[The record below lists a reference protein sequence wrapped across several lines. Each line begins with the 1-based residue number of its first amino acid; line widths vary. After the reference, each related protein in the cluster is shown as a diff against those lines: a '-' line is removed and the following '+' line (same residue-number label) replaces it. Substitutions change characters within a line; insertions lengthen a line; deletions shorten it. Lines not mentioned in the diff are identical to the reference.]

1 MNHST
6 LHAPVTLSASSD
18 AAGGG
23 ASRPTPA
30 RLRRSASP
38 LHHVAHVERAPVR
51 RLLGQLLDQLSSQEL
66 SHVTHR
72 PSGPCCWPRR
82 FSSRSSQ
89 PRRHHRLP
97 PHTSPATGT
106 WPWRVRSRLSQAS
119 AMPKRARN
127 SAASLCWEGWL
138 ASQLSPWRA
147 RSQVAPLV
155 DFAEDASSC
164 GGDGSAV
171 LVTLGGVATY
181 GLWGWSIY
189 DAGAAARG
197 TNDRL
202 SKRANS
208 SSLSVG
214 LGRRPTASGH
224 DARVLNVGLRL
235 KVR

>member
-1 MNHST
+1 MSRTALLTLLLAPSLFFAQQPTKTSPPASST
-6 LHAPVTLSASSD
+6 HIAGHRSVALARTLSIVPGLGHAYAGEELRGVAVLGGVVGLAAVTVAGAFAS
-18 AAGGG
+18 
-23 ASRPTPA
+23 
-30 RLRRSASP
+30 
-38 LHHVAHVERAPVR
+38 
-51 RLLGQLLDQLSSQEL
+51 
-66 SHVTHR
+66 
-72 PSGPCCWPRR
+72 C
-82 FSSRSSQ
+82 
-89 PRRHHRLP
+89 
-97 PHTSPATGT
+97 
-106 WPWRVRSRLSQAS
+106 
-119 AMPKRARN
+119 
-127 SAASLCWEGWL
+127 
-138 ASQLSPWRA
+138 
-147 RSQVAPLV
+147 PLV

-189 DAGAAARG
+189 DAGAAARR

>member
-147 RSQVAPLV
+147 RSQVAPSSTSPKTPAAAAVTVQPSLLPS
-155 DFAEDASSC
+155 AASRRTVC
-164 GGDGSAV
+164 G
-171 LVTLGGVATY
+171 
-181 GLWGWSIY
+181 
-189 DAGAAARG
+189 AGASTTQGPRHVARTTG
-197 TNDRL
+197 SR
-202 SKRANS
+202 S
-208 SSLSVG
+208 
-214 LGRRPTASGH
+214 
-224 DARVLNVGLRL
+224 ARTLHRFL
-235 KVR
+235 